1 MDKELSFKFIIEI
14 LSQSVVEIDGHIVT
28 IDLTGEN
35 VTKINEIK
43 SSLITIGFLNELK
56 PPRGS
61 SSKIGFSLQA
71 NAWLDGRCPFYQSVD
86 DLWRD
91 VRNSSSL
98 PEIYYLLNGNGSES
112 DEKKVICIESYLEW
126 KNVVAKISNYHV
138 DKDCV
143 IFVPNDSGGKE
154 LFINMSCSLKD
165 VLGQNGCDINLKNAL
180 EFIKVLSIDD
190 AQSPE
195 RISIMRAALL
205 DVLGEDDNKS
215 ITSLINK
222 SAKFY
227 KRYNELLDLYT
238 KRFSVNKILNELDQK
253 NLEYTSKINEFVSS
267 SQSKAFTIP
276 GALIAIG
283 GLAKA
288 SGFLDSILI
297 FIGLLMVYFITKMS
311 NDVHFESYS
320 SLKKNLID
328 AFSRY
333 AKFDEGAEVKDA
345 ANKLSSELYYKI
357 DNAKRRLESINSM
370 AKSMLW
376 IALVYLIFKW
386 TFNTNP

>member
-1 MDKELSFKFIIEI
+1 MEKELSFKFIIDI
-14 LSQSVVEIDGHIVT
+14 ISQSVVNIDGHIVT
-28 IDLTGEN
+28 IDLSDEN
-35 VTKINEIK
+35 LAKINEIK
-43 SSLITIGFLNELK
+43 SSFTAIGFISALK
-56 PPRGS
+56 PPRVGTN
-61 SSKIGFSLQA
+61 KIGFSLQA
-71 NAWLDGRCPFYQSVD
+71 NAWLDGKCPFYQSID

-91 VRNSSSL
+91 VRNNSSL
-98 PEIYYLLNGNGSES
+98 PEIYYLFNGNDSPS
-112 DEKKVICIESYLEW
+112 DEKKIVCIESYLEW

-165 VLGQNGCDINLKNAL
+165 ILGQEGCDTNLKNAL

-195 RISIMRAALL
+195 RVSIMRAALL
-205 DVLGEDDNKS
+205 DILGEDDNKN

-267 SQSKAFTIP
+267 SQNKAFTIP

-297 FIGLLMVYFITKMS
+297 FIGLLMVYYITKMS

-320 SLKKNLID
+320 SLKKNLMD

-333 AKFDEGAEVKDA
+333 AKFDEDVEVKDA
-345 ANKLSSELYYKI
+345 ANKLSSELYCKI
-357 DNAKRRLESINSM
+357 DNAKLRLGSINAM

-376 IALVYLIFKW
+376 IALIYLIVKW
-386 TFNTNP
+386 LFTTSS

>member
-14 LSQSVVEIDGHIVT
+14 LSQSDVDIDGHIVT
-28 IDLTGEN
+28 IELTGEN
-35 VTKINEIK
+35 ATKINEIK
-43 SSLITIGFLNELK
+43 NALTAIGFISVLK
-56 PPRGS
+56 SPRVGTN
-61 SSKIGFSLQA
+61 KIGFSLQA
-71 NAWLDGRCPFYQSVD
+71 NAWLDGKCPFYQSID

-91 VRNSSSL
+91 VRNNSSL
-98 PEIYYLLNGNGSES
+98 PEIYYLLNGNDFPS
-112 DEKKVICIESYLEW
+112 DEKKIVCIESYLEW

-165 VLGQNGCDINLKNAL
+165 ILGQEGCDTNLKNAL

-195 RISIMRAALL
+195 RVSIMRAALL
-205 DVLGEDDNKS
+205 DILGDDDNKN
-215 ITSLINK
+215 ITSLINR

-267 SQSKAFTIP
+267 SQNKAFTIP

-288 SGFLDSILI
+288 SGFLDSALI

-311 NDVHFESYS
+311 NDVHFESYI
-320 SLKKNLID
+320 SLKKNLMD

-333 AKFDEGAEVKDA
+333 AKFDEDVEVKYA
-345 ANKLSSELYYKI
+345 ADKLSSELYCKI

-376 IALVYLIFKW
+376 IALVYLAIKWIF
-386 TFNTNP
+386 TASS